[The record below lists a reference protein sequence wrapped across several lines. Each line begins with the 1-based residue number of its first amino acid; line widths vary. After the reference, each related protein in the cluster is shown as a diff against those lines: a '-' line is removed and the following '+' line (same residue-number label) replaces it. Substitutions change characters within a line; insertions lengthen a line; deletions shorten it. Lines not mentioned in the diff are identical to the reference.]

1 MDNLFNGDKVLGT
14 TMNLFLNENWSAIYN
29 EMQKPLSVAQS
40 KVDRENIQKIF
51 DNTPYK
57 DMFLE

>member
-1 MDNLFNGDKVLGT
+1 MDNLFNGDKVLGN
-14 TMNLFLNENWSAIYN
+14 TMNIFLNENWNAIFN
-29 EMQKPLSVAQS
+29 EMKKPLSKAQS